1 MRGPNSPTCPA
12 VLKLELACELSQ
24 VRPAAVTARRFLL
37 EHGCAENEALDFE
50 MALVEA
56 CNNGIQHAAP
66 NARHQPLSLE
76 IHCHE
81 QLIELRLTD
90 HTPGFNWPTKVSL
103 PDSNSESG
111 RGIYLMQAL
120 MDECQYEKGA
130 GENTLVLRKKRLT
143 PKQTST

>member
-1 MRGPNSPTCPA
+1 MCGHVSSTRPA
-12 VLKLELACELSQ
+12 VLKVELACELSQ

-66 NARHQPLSLE
+66 NARHQPLCLE
-76 IHCHE
+76 TYCHD
-81 QLIELRLTD
+81 QFIELRLTD
-90 HTPGFNWPTKVSL
+90 HTPGFDWPSKVSL

-111 RGIYLMQAL
+111 RGIYLIHAL
-120 MDECQYEKGA
+120 MDECRYLKGA
-130 GENTLVLRKKRLT
+130 GGNTLVLRKKRIR